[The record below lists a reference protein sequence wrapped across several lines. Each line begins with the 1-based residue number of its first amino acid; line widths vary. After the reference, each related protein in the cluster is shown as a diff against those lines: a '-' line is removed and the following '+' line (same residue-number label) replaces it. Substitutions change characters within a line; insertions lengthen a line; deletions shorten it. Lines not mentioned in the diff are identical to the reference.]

1 MQYFDPEL
9 NESYV
14 PYVVE
19 TSVGVDR
26 MFLAILTNA
35 LQRRKCPTP
44 RAKTAHGAAHSARAR
59 AGECAVLPIV
69 RNKEELVEK
78 ARACTTT

>member
-9 NESYV
+9 NEAYV

-26 MFLAILTNA
+26 MFLAILSNA
-35 LQRRKCPTP
+35 LIDETVPDAQ
-44 RAKTAHGAAHSARAR
+44 
-59 AGECAVLPIV
+59 GEDSTRTVLRIAP
-69 RNKEELVEK
+69 
-78 ARACTTT
+78 APPS